1 MVSSEVN
8 PGARSR
14 PAGATG
20 GRLVVADGHHPEG
33 GLGSAVMEALLGSG
47 QQPLRVAH
55 LAVRKMPGSGNG
67 AELTAAA
74 GIDAAHMRRQ
84 SASCSGTRDDLAGTA
99 SAPSRQRGQAP
110 IPAPDY

>member
-1 MVSSEVN
+1 MGISGPDTGGRRARTVSPEVN

-14 PAGATG
+14 SAGATG
-20 GRLVVADGHHPEG
+20 GRLVVAEGHHPEG

-74 GIDAAHMRRQ
+74 GIDAAHIEAAVRELLGN
-84 SASCSGTRDDLAGTA
+84 A
-99 SAPSRQRGQAP
+99 
-110 IPAPDY
+110 